1 MKSIFLIIKRL
12 FFLFSFFIFCQS
24 TWGQKLLESR
34 QTSVHTYVFQ
44 LSQEEAKTIYKEG
57 VSEIDETYFH
67 TLVDSFATDGYYA
80 KNLPEGHYLYA
91 FAKGGEL
98 ESSVVTVE
106 NLDVFIVQNSTDLIV
121 QLFDI
126 NGALVTDAEVKVK
139 NKTLRFDKKLKAF
152 VDKKSD
158 KKGLL
163 EVTYKGFTTYRN
175 LEKDIKYSRFRRGI
189 NNVLFRSPLKYVTI
203 PVNFI
208 IHIPVDGV
216 KSIFRRGTYGTISR
230 IKYFSIRTFERVA
243 CIFDDYYCN
252 GGSYY
257 SKKYHGYFTLSQPK
271 YKPGDTLKLKAFITN
286 KKGKPIKGNVHLF
299 IRDGYGYRSSNKKP
313 VKMIVPYVK
322 GGYSFE
328 FPLDS
333 LNLTLDKRY
342 TLSLETEYEDEF
354 LSTYFYFEDYE
365 LGKNKLHVR
374 TDSEKQYKG
383 EDLKMYIKGTDENDL
398 QLMDA
403 RVEIDVISRNVL
415 NYFDDSVFIK
425 NKITSIKKDLKPQG
439 ETEVIIPD
447 SLFENVN
454 MKYTVKVK
462 MFTSDNENIIEKR
475 DFHYFSKEKYF
486 DISLQADS
494 IHFDYFENGK
504 SKAEKVEIT
513 AYDNFGNQTSIFE
526 GELPFATAVSS
537 YYSDYKMKNDS
548 LSSYLR
554 LHQESPML
562 SCYTHRT
569 SDSVFIQIDNPRKLP
584 FDYHI
589 YKKNNKKAEGYSD
602 SLNYAKKAAHLQNYY
617 IMLNYLWGG
626 EMKTENYLIPIAE
639 KKLNVE
645 VKEPSLIYPGQKAE
659 IEVLV
664 TDYKGKPVKNVD
676 VTAYSL
682 TNKFD
687 AQAPELNDLSKRKKD
702 KKLINNFSVNDIETN
717 NCSLTMDY
725 PTWNAL
731 AGLDSIEYYQFLYP
745 SDSMYYTSYPVEDSV
760 TQFAPFITNNGKV
773 EPIKV
778 VYVDGKPAYFS
789 FTSVAKPYSILVSS
803 GKHNLRI
810 RTERQEIH
818 IDSVYFEKGKKTIIS
833 AANEHGNERI
843 QVREK
848 LTFPTSSEENNLKRY
863 LFSFRNT
870 FNGKYAFLENYD
882 ELHLLGTS
890 LAKSKNKR
898 FTTGPVLG
906 DYKFNLI
913 NEYETHFN
921 QDYQFEFEFGNQLLK
936 MREVKRYEF
945 GLDNWD
951 FQLDDEVYTLEKINK
966 MWEQEVALSKIKI
979 PTYRNPSSTEEGKGT
994 LNFKLETYG
1003 ERKNDLLLNVV
1014 MMKNDD
1020 INFIR
1025 VYQGGKKEYSIRN
1038 LEEGGYK
1045 LILFFNGEKYHI
1057 EDEVWV
1063 KKDGINYYS
1072 FDFPREFKKDN
1083 FSKEVSK
1090 IIEKIIF
1097 EPSQNYYKKQERL
1110 ESITK
1115 SYQREYGYT
1124 GEGKVVSGYVLEK
1137 DTNEPLPGVNVLI
1150 EGTTYG
1156 TATDFDGYYELRT
1169 PYSGILEFNY
1179 IGYEFVEIDLMDRST
1194 IDVLLEPSL
1203 EQLDEIV
1210 VIGYGTQKKYE
1221 ITGSVSSVTSRSLY
1235 GQVAGVSVNAT
1246 PGSSPNI
1253 TIRGVSS
1260 TAKSGEPL
1268 VIINGKVFTGD
1279 FASINKNNITSIEI
1293 LSAEKA
1299 GGIYGTRAVH
1309 GVMIIS
1315 MSDEEVAKM
1324 GLKLEDKKVE
1334 DQLIV
1339 QSDATNSLRDNFS
1352 DNAFWQPQLTT
1363 DKDGKVKFE
1372 VVFPDD
1378 ITKWD
1383 THYLAMNNKKQTG
1396 QVSSAIKSYKPLMTQ
1411 LNLPRF
1417 LVAGDTAMV
1426 LGKTLNY
1433 SPSTVN
1439 VSVDFSVDDQNIIQ
1453 KEMEIEDIH
1462 IDTVSVTS
1470 KADSL
1475 HLKYTINT
1483 SSGYFDGEKR
1493 SIPVFPIGLEKAKG
1507 TFSVLDG
1514 DTTIQLSFDDNE
1526 SKVQLYA
1533 TSDYLNIVED
1543 EVRSLISYRYLCNEQ
1558 LASKLKAHL
1567 AQMKIAKFKGKK
1579 YKKEG
1584 DIKRIIKKIVER
1596 ADKKYRW
1603 GWWPN
1608 SASSQWIT
1616 QHVLEALQEAER
1628 LGFKVEIDK
1637 EVITDDLVYRLA
1649 VSKSKHQRITLIET
1663 LSLLNAKVDYQKWID
1678 EIYEMG
1684 KLDLYQKLQLMKVQA
1699 QSSLSYSMDTVA
1711 AFKQVTIFGN
1721 YFYSDTTKQYHYTW
1735 RNPIVNNDVQ
1745 NTLLVYQILKL
1756 DSVNDHSSELKKMR
1770 NYLLE
1775 KRSEGN
1781 WGNTYSSAN
1790 VVETILPDLL
1800 DADGKERSTKLVISG
1815 DIQET
1820 VSEFPYEKTLE
1831 NVHQITIEKEGT
1843 FPVYF
1848 SSYQYYW
1855 DENPERRADDFIVNT
1870 HFEGIENDRLEA
1882 GENVTLIAE
1891 VEVKKESDYVMI
1903 NVPIPAGCSY
1913 ASKRQS
1919 YYGVEVHREYFKN
1932 ETAIF
1937 CKKMPKGK
1945 YTFKIELDPRYSGE
1959 YHLNPAK
1966 AELMYFPTFYGNN
1979 ELRKVGVE

>member
-1 MKSIFLIIKRL
+1 MHFIKTTIRLISVLLFLSQITL
-12 FFLFSFFIFCQS
+12 
-24 TWGQKLLESR
+24 GQTLNDSR
-34 QTSVHTYVFQ
+34 KTSVNTYVFQ
-44 LSQEEAKTIYKEG
+44 LSPKEAKTVYKMG
-57 VSEIDETYFH
+57 VSEIDSTYFH
-67 TLVDSFATDGYYA
+67 TLIDSFATDGYYA

-139 NKTLRFDKKLKAF
+139 NKSLRFDKKLKAF

-158 KKGLL
+158 RKGLL

-208 IHIPVDGV
+208 IHIPIDGV
-216 KSIFRRGTYGTISR
+216 KSIFRRGTYGSISK
-230 IKYFSIRTFERVA
+230 IKYFSIRTFERFA
-243 CIFDDYYCN
+243 CKFDDYYCN
-252 GGSYY
+252 GSSNNRKRYD
-257 SKKYHGYFTLSQPK
+257 GYFTLSQPK

-286 KKGKPIKGNVHLF
+286 KKGKPIKGNAHLF
-299 IRDGYGYRSSNKKP
+299 IRDGYGYSSSNKKP

-342 TLSLETEYEDEF
+342 TLSLETEYQREF

-365 LGKNKLHVR
+365 LGKNKMHVR
-374 TDSEKQYKG
+374 TDSDKQYKG

-403 RVEIDVISRNVL
+403 RVEIDVFSGSVL
-415 NYFDDSVFIK
+415 RYFDDSIFIS
-425 NKITSIKKDLKPQG
+425 NKITSIEKDLKPQG
-439 ETEVIIPD
+439 ETEIIIPD

-454 MKYTVKVK
+454 MKYNVHVK
-462 MFTSDNENIIEKR
+462 MFTSDNEYILEKR
-475 DFHYFSKEKYF
+475 DFHYFSKEQYF

-504 SKAEKVEIT
+504 SKVEKVEIM
-513 AYDNFGNQTSIFE
+513 AYDNFGNHTSIFE
-526 GELPFATAVSS
+526 GNLPFATAVSP
-537 YYSDYKMKNDS
+537 YYSGYRVKNDS
-548 LSSYLR
+548 LSADLGLY
-554 LHQESPML
+554 QESAML

-569 SDSVFIQIDNPRKLP
+569 ADSVFVQVDNPRKLA

-602 SLNYAKKAAHLQNYY
+602 SLYYTKKVAHLQNYY

-626 EMKTENYLIPIAE
+626 EMKTETYLIPIAE

-664 TDYKGKPVKNVD
+664 TDYKGKPVKDVD

-687 AQAPELNDLSKRKKD
+687 AQAPELKDFSKRKKD
-702 KKLINNFSVNDIETN
+702 KKLINNFSLKDIQTHKS
-717 NCSLTMDY
+717 SLILDY

-745 SDSMYYTSYPVEDSV
+745 SDSMYYTSYAVEDSV
-760 TQFAPFITNNGKV
+760 TQFAPFIINNGKV

-789 FTSVAKPYSILVSS
+789 FTSVAKPYSISVSS

-833 AANEHGNERI
+833 VVNEHGNERV

-863 LFSFRNT
+863 LFSYRNT
-870 FNGKYAFLENYD
+870 FYGKYAFLENYD

-890 LAKSKNKR
+890 LGKSKTKR
-898 FTTGPVLG
+898 FTAGPVLG

-913 NEYETHFN
+913 DEYETHFN
-921 QDYQFEFEFGNQLLK
+921 QDYQFEFEFGKQLLK
-936 MREVKRYEF
+936 MREVNRYDF
-945 GLDNWD
+945 GIDNWD
-951 FQLDDEVYTLEKINK
+951 YQLDDEVYTLEKIKK
-966 MWEQEVALSKIKI
+966 MWELEVALSKIKT
-979 PTYRNPSSTEEGKGT
+979 PTYRNPSYTEQGKGT
-994 LNFKLETYG
+994 LTFKLETYG
-1003 ERKNDLLLNVV
+1003 KRTNDLLLNVV
-1014 MMKNDD
+1014 VMKNDD

-1025 VYQGGKKEYSIRN
+1025 VYPGGNKDYSIKN
-1038 LEEGGYK
+1038 LKEGSYK
-1045 LILFFNGEKYHI
+1045 LIFLFNGEKYHI
-1057 EDEVWV
+1057 EDEIWV

-1072 FDFPREFKKDN
+1072 FDFPKEFKKDT

-1090 IIEKIIF
+1090 IIEEIIF
-1097 EPSQNYYKKQERL
+1097 NPSNNYYKKQENL
-1110 ESITK
+1110 QNITQ

-1137 DTNEPLPGVNVLI
+1137 DTNEPLPGVNILVQ
-1150 EGTTYG
+1150 GTTYG
-1156 TATDFDGYYELRT
+1156 TVTNFDGYYELKT
-1169 PYSGILEFNY
+1169 PYSGTLVISY
-1179 IGYEFVEIDLMDRST
+1179 IGYISQEFKLYGRSMV
-1194 IDVLLEPSL
+1194 DVTLEPDVEAL
-1203 EQLDEIV
+1203 EEVV
-1210 VIGYGTQKKYE
+1210 VIGYGTQRKSYAAA
-1221 ITGSVSSVTSRSLY
+1221 SVATVTSKSLQ
-1235 GQVAGVSVNAT
+1235 GQVTGVSVDGT
-1246 PGSSPNI
+1246 PGSSPVV

-1260 TAKSGEPL
+1260 ITESGEPL
-1268 VIINGKVFTGD
+1268 VIINGKVYTGD
-1279 FASINKNNITSIEI
+1279 LTSINKEYISSMEVLNPEAASV
-1293 LSAEKA
+1293 
-1299 GGIYGTRAVH
+1299 IYGSRAAN

-1315 MSDEEVAKM
+1315 MSDEKVAKM

-1339 QSDATNSLRDNFS
+1339 QSEATNSLRDNFS

-1396 QVSSAIKSYKPLMTQ
+1396 QASSAIKSYKPLMTQ

-1433 SPSTVN
+1433 SPSAVN
-1439 VSVDFSVDDQNIIQ
+1439 VSVDFSMDDQKIIQ
-1453 KEMEIEDIH
+1453 KEMEIKDIH

-1507 TFSVLDG
+1507 TFSVLDR
-1514 DTTIQLSFDDNE
+1514 DTTIQLLFDDNE
-1526 SKVQLYA
+1526 SKIQLYA

-1543 EVRSLISYRYLCNEQ
+1543 EVRSLIRYKYLCNEQ

-1567 AQMKIAKFKGKK
+1567 AQMKIANFKGKK
-1579 YKKEG
+1579 YKKEE
-1584 DIKRIIKKIVER
+1584 DIKKIIKKILER
-1596 ADKKYRW
+1596 AGENYTW

-1608 SASSQWIT
+1608 SQSSQWIT
-1616 QHVLEALQEAER
+1616 HHVLGALMEAER
-1628 LGFKVEIDK
+1628 LGFKIEIDK
-1637 EVITDDLVYRLA
+1637 EVITDDLVYHLA
-1649 VSKSKHQRITLIET
+1649 TSKSMYKRITLIET
-1663 LSLLNAKVDYQKWID
+1663 LSLLNAKVDYKKSID

-1684 KLDLYQKLQLMKVQA
+1684 KLDLYQKLQLMKIQT
-1699 QSSLSYSMDTVA
+1699 QNNLSYSMDSVA
-1711 AFKQVTIFGN
+1711 AFKQETTFGN
-1721 YFYSDTTKQYHYTW
+1721 YFYSDTTKQYHYMW

-1756 DSVNDHSSELKKMR
+1756 DSVNDHSFELKKMR

-1775 KRSEGN
+1775 KRSEGS

-1800 DADGKERSTKLVISG
+1800 EADGKERPTKLVLSG
-1815 DIQET
+1815 DIEET
-1820 VSEFPYEKTLE
+1820 VSKFPFEKTVE

-1870 HFEGIENDRLEA
+1870 HFEGIEDDRLEA
-1882 GENVTLIAE
+1882 GKNVTLIAE
-1891 VEVKKESDYVMI
+1891 VEVKKESNYVMI

-1919 YYGVEVHREYFKN
+1919 YYGPEVHREYFKN

-1937 CKKMPKGK
+1937 CKKMSKGK
-1945 YTFKIELDPRYSGE
+1945 YTFKIELNSRYSGK

-1979 ELRKVGVE
+1979 EIKNIDIE